1 MSRTPEAPGLT
12 EGDMEAF
19 GLRWRLRIQ
28 AEAEKGE
35 AEICFGSSSPGQ
47 TLDRLT
53 ETQFGWGVEGRMRF
67 SVRPDSEPRSA
78 DPRATRPAGW
88 RGVARAHLPS

>member
-12 EGDMEAF
+12 EGDMEAP
-19 GLRWRLRIQ
+19 GLRRRLRTQ

-47 TLDRLT
+47 TLNGLT
-53 ETQFGWGVEGRMRF
+53 ETQFGWDVEDKLRF
-67 SVRPDSEPRSA
+67 FVTSQPQNALFREV
-78 DPRATRPAGW
+78 PA
-88 RGVARAHLPS
+88 AECAFP

>member
-53 ETQFGWGVEGRMRF
+53 ETQLWVGRRRQNVLF
-67 SVRPDSEPRSA
+67 RHV
-78 DPRATRPAGW
+78 ATAECAFP
-88 RGVARAHLPS
+88 

>member
-12 EGDMEAF
+12 EGDMEAP

-35 AEICFGSSSPGQ
+35 TEICFGSFLTWANTEWAHRNAVWVGRRRQ
-47 TLDRLT
+47 TALFVTSQPQNALFR
-53 ETQFGWGVEGRMRF
+53 EVPAVECAF
-67 SVRPDSEPRSA
+67 P
-78 DPRATRPAGW
+78 
-88 RGVARAHLPS
+88 

>member
-12 EGDMEAF
+12 EGDMEAP

-35 AEICFGSSSPGQ
+35 AEICFGSF
-47 TLDRLT
+47 LT
-53 ETQFGWGVEGRMRF
+53 WVNTGSAHGNAVWWGVEGKLRF
-67 SVRPDSEPRSA
+67 FVTSQP
-78 DPRATRPAGW
+78 
-88 RGVARAHLPS
+88 